1 MGSNPDFLQF
11 AGTGLKSDLSP
22 SIIACTGMAYPGD
35 PNRYTMAQRMRIAG
49 PLHLIADAGAF

>member
-1 MGSNPDFLQF
+1 MGSTPDFLQF
-11 AGTGLKSDLSP
+11 AVTGLKSDVTP

-35 PNRYTMAQRMRIAG
+35 SSRNTMAQRMQIAE